1 MACLSLSQRLSF
13 SICLSLCLSLLVCCR
28 LRVTLQ
34 LSCCILRGVPLTPQ
48 QCWLSSPSPAQ
59 ITVSVTISQP
69 PQTALPRYSHKMW
82 PYSPAW
88 GRITWDVWDNV
99 MKLHCDW
106 PVSNQQLHLCFS
118 FSLSYRWFTSVCHQ
132 CKNNVGKMT
141 SYDRVV
147 KLVLV
152 FCVCFC
158 CCFLFC
164 LASWWF

>member
-82 PYSPAW
+82 PYSPASC
-88 GRITWDVWDNV
+88 RITWDVWDNV
-99 MKLHCDW
+99 IKLHCDW

-132 CKNNVGKMT
+132 CKNNVEKWHLMT
-141 SYDRVV
+141 VWSSWSLFFVY
-147 KLVLV
+147 V
-152 FCVCFC
+152 FAAVFF
-158 CCFLFC
+158 FL
-164 LASWWF
+164 